1 MVSLGGS
8 TGMCI
13 FGQLVWY
20 GEVWFR
26 LLWYGTKQYGIT
38 VWLHTYVWYGTL
50 QTCMVVRTCMV
61 WYVRYGCTDM
71 YGMVW

>member
-8 TGMCI
+8 TDMWI
-13 FGQLVWY
+13 FGHLVSY

-26 LLWYGTKQYGIT
+26 LLWYHLLWYGTKQFGIT

-50 QTCMVVRTCMV
+50 Q
-61 WYVRYGCTDM
+61 
-71 YGMVW
+71 

>member
-8 TGMCI
+8 TDMCI

-26 LLWYGTKQYGIT
+26 LLWYHLLWYGTKQYGIT

-50 QTCMVVRTCMV
+50 Q
-61 WYVRYGCTDM
+61 
-71 YGMVW
+71 